1 MMLLL
6 VGRIELLLAQVFV
19 RRKGAKFMP
28 VNKLNT
34 RV

>member
-19 RRKGAKFMP
+19 ATEGAKLMP
-28 VNKLNT
+28 VNELNK
-34 RV
+34 